1 MSGPPGPPDS
11 PPVILVH
18 GLASNFQHNW
28 VRTGWVD
35 VLEGDGRTVVGMDL
49 PGHGGNDRPG
59 GRDVAV
65 GQLADLAASL
75 GTVDLVGFSA
85 GAMVSATAV
94 ATREM
99 DVRRLVLVGLG
110 DQMLSGA
117 AERPMDGAPAI
128 TLTGPADEADVRGAL
143 FRRIVASA
151 GNDPARVAEF
161 IAGSAIPLTPEL
173 LRRITCPVLVV
184 IGATDFMGPATEVC
198 AALPDCTLVT
208 LPRTDHFAAAEHPE
222 AILAVSRF
230 LSDQRV
236 HGRVS
241 PGQR

>member
-1 MSGPPGPPDS
+1 MSGPKDPKGPQDQQDP

-18 GLASNFQHNW
+18 GFASNFQHNW

-65 GQLADLAASL
+65 GELAALAGSL

-85 GAMVSATAV
+85 GALVSATAV
-94 ATREM
+94 ATRGL

-110 DQMLSGA
+110 DQMLRGA
-117 AERPMDGAPAI
+117 AERPVDGAPAI

-143 FRRIVASA
+143 FRRIVVSA

-161 IAGSAIPLTPEL
+161 IAGRATPLTPEL

-184 IGATDFMGPATEVC
+184 IGTDDFVGPAAEVC
-198 AALPDCTLVT
+198 AALPDRTLLT
-208 LPRTDHFAAAEHPE
+208 LSRTDHFASAEHPE
-222 AILAVSRF
+222 AILAAARF
-230 LSDQRV
+230 LSE
-236 HGRVS
+236 
-241 PGQR
+241 